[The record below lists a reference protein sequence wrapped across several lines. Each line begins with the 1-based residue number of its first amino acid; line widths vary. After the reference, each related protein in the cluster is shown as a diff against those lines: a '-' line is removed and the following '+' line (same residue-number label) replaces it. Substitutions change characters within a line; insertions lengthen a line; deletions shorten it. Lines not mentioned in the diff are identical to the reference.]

1 MSIKKK
7 LAMGTASLAIG
18 AALVG
23 GGTFAYFNDVE
34 ESNGNTFAAG
44 TIDLAPDLN
53 GSALFNLQ
61 NQKPGDPFSGSYT
74 VNNAGSLAIGK
85 VKLTTSY
92 TAVDPDSDGSNLG
105 TQLKITSLTF
115 GGQAV
120 TLTDTDGDGMVTLDE
135 LDGVTLTLPGGIP
148 VGGNASLAVAGEFHE
163 TGSPQNEYQGD
174 SVSIDLSME
183 ALQENSGQ

>member
-53 GSALFNLQ
+53 GTALFNLQ
-61 NQKPGDPFSGSYT
+61 NQKPGDPFNGTYT

-92 TAVDPDSDGSNLG
+92 TAAGGADSSDLA

-115 GGQAV
+115 GGQSVDLSAYGSEV
-120 TLTDTDGDGMVTLDE
+120 MLSE
-135 LDGVTLTLPGGIP
+135 LQNATLTLPGGIP
-148 VGGNASLAVAGEFHE
+148 VGGTADLAVVGEFVN
-163 TGSPQNEYQGD
+163 TGVAQNEYQGD
-174 SVSIDLSME
+174 SVSIDLSLE

>member
-61 NQKPGDPFSGSYT
+61 NKKPGDPFSGTYT

-92 TAVDPDSDGSNLG
+92 TANGNGDSSDLG

-120 TLTDTDGDGMVTLDE
+120 TLTDTNADGMVTLKE

-148 VGGNASLAVAGEFHE
+148 VAGNAALAVAGEFIE